1 MNEILFE
8 ICLQGSKKIY
18 FEIIKGKSSLVPWK
32 HTTNFGLT
40 SDTVCLQVE
49 LENNSSIIKIKK

>member
-1 MNEILFE
+1 MKIYLKSAYKV
-8 ICLQGSKKIY
+8 QKKIY